1 MPKKYTNY
9 RGTSKAPK
17 KPFDSAR
24 LINELKIVGQYGLRC
39 KREMWRV
46 QLTLAKLRKA
56 ARTLLTLEDR
66 DPKRIFEGDALIRRI
81 VRLGLLKQNEKK
93 LDYVLGLTVNQFL
106 ERRLQ
111 TIVAQRK
118 LAKSVHQ
125 ARVMIRQKHIAVGKQ
140 TVDIPSFMVRV
151 SSE

>member
-1 MPKKYTNY
+1 MSHN
-9 RGTSKAPK
+9 
-17 KPFDSAR
+17 PFTA
-24 LINELKIVGQYGLRC
+24 NFEQ
-39 KREMWRV
+39 
-46 QLTLAKLRKA
+46 
-56 ARTLLTLEDR
+56 R
-66 DPKRIFEGDALIRRI
+66 DPKRVFEGDALIRRI